1 MTVQEAL
8 RETQGRDAGAVNRA
22 SVSYAE
28 TLIQLDEHI
37 LAAVI
42 CNAATPR
49 EHFPGIAVLTDRR
62 ILAVC
67 GLPGIKRCVS
77 LLMDEWERCDEISSF
92 LNYKA
97 VFRTKE
103 TAVSF
108 TVNPEVCERFSRC
121 LAVLRGEAE
130 EFDAVNG
137 AEKDGILNPTLMR
150 NMMRKRRARKKE
162 AARRK
167 AELAAIQERFSAGA
181 KDPGDIAGEEADPKT
196 VARRLNRQLA
206 QAERQGVVADT
217 DPRAVAAR
225 LARELVNENGGEQ
238 T

>member
-22 SVSYAE
+22 SASYAE
-28 TLIQLDEHI
+28 TLIQSDEHI
-37 LAAVI
+37 MAAVI

-77 LLMDEWERCDEISSF
+77 LPMDEWEGCDEVSSF

-108 TVNPEVCERFSRC
+108 TVNPEVGERFSRC

-130 EFDAVNG
+130 EFDAVNEV
-137 AEKDGILNPTLMR
+137 EKGGILNPTLMR

-162 AARRK
+162 TARRK
-167 AELAAIQERFSAGA
+167 EELDAIQERFSAGA
-181 KDPGDIAGEEADPKT
+181 KDPGDIAGEEEDAKT